1 MNIVQ
6 MIKNINVDDKKVYI
20 LMIKRMN
27 LVNMTYGAE

>member
-27 LVNMTYGAE
+27 LVNMTNGAE